1 MLIKNLYKKKLIIF
15 TLSSAHP
22 ASSEKSEAHF
32 LNKRKIDYPKY
43 IFLFERPP
51 RFMEIEKFLH
61 FNFLL
66 TTNGQL
72 NLTT

>member
-51 RFMEIEKFLH
+51 RFMEIE
-61 FNFLL
+61 
-66 TTNGQL
+66 
-72 NLTT
+72 

>member
-51 RFMEIEKFLH
+51 RFMEVSQKLRIVSTFQ
-61 FNFLL
+61 FS
-66 TTNGQL
+66 TN
-72 NLTT
+72 NKWST